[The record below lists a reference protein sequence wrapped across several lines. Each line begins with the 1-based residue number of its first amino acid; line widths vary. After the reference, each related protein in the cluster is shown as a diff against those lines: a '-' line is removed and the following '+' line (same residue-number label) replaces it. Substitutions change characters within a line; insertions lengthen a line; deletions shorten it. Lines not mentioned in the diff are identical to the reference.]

1 MEEKNGSNKMFNVR
15 CKDCNVEL
23 QSRPGKTLTCGC
35 PNMMTV
41 IDERVT
47 ANDLTRIIMLN
58 SNKKRKDESTLSAQ
72 DRAFHEKRS
81 KRKIRKLD
89 FEER

>member
-1 MEEKNGSNKMFNVR
+1 
-15 CKDCNVEL
+15 
-23 QSRPGKTLTCGC
+23 
-35 PNMMTV
+35 MMTV